1 MEKTFLEAAD
11 MDKETELQAKAARI
25 LEEAKARGLQNDF
38 FFSTTLDR
46 YMEQLKILERLK
58 KQIHAKGLT
67 VTKQYAKGAKN
78 VYANPLIGEYNKTAS
93 AANGTVTTLLNVLRS
108 LDGEESPGGG
118 KLQTLMASL
127 ADDEE

>member
-1 MEKTFLEAAD
+1 MEP
-11 MDKETELQAKAARI
+11 ELQAKAARI

-46 YMEQLKILERLK
+46 YMTQLKILERLK
-58 KQIHAKGLT
+58 KMISSQGLT
-67 VTKQYAKGAKN
+67 VTKQYTKGSKN

-93 AANGTVTTLLNVLRS
+93 AANGTVTTLLNVLRA

-118 KLQTLMASL
+118 KLQTIMASL

>member
-1 MEKTFLEAAD
+1 MDEKNL
-11 MDKETELQAKAARI
+11 KAKAERI

-58 KQIHAKGLT
+58 VAIHAKGLT
-67 VTKQYAKGAKN
+67 VTKQYTKGSKN